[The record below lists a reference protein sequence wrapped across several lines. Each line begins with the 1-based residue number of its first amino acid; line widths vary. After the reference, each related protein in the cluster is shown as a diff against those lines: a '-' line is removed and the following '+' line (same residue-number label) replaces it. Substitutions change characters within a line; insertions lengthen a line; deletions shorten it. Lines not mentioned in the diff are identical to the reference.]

1 MKAQKKC
8 EENVN
13 NVRNSTQF
21 GTMRER
27 MELSERNTGGKKTLL
42 GSAHRGI
49 NLGPHNWIQMQ
60 IQHLAPSGKANLNL
74 ALSQRV

>member
-1 MKAQKKC
+1 M
-8 EENVN
+8 N
-13 NVRNSTQF
+13 NVRSSTQF
-21 GTMRER
+21 GMMRER
-27 MELSERNTGGKKTLL
+27 MGLRERNPGGKKTLL

-60 IQHLAPSGKANLNL
+60 IQHLALSGKANLNL